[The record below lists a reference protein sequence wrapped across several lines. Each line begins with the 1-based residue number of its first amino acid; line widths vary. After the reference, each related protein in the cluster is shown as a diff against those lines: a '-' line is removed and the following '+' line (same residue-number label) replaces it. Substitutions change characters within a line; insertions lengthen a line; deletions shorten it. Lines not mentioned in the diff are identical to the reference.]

1 MRIQAVLPLFA
12 IVLCGGIAAAQ
23 GPAPPK
29 ATTPRATPT
38 HGNMLQVMRGILC
51 PNSNV
56 IFTAQSEDPAA
67 VKPAAEPS
75 TSPNPLT
82 AAYGGWDAV
91 ENSALALAES
101 ATLLTIPRA
110 CANGREAPVQ
120 NADWTR
126 FVQEL
131 REAGMFAY
139 EAAQSRNQDRVLE
152 AAEVVTNACGH
163 CHDKYREKPKLAE
176 RCM

>member
-1 MRIQAVLPLFA
+1 MRIQTVAMLLALVVA
-12 IVLCGGIAAAQ
+12 GGLASAQSPSPAKAA
-23 GPAPPK
+23 
-29 ATTPRATPT
+29 TSRATPAP
-38 HGNMLQVMRGILC
+38 GNMLQVMRGILY

-56 IFTAQSEDPAA
+56 IFTAQGEDPAA
-67 VKPAAEPS
+67 IKPDAEPS

-101 ATLLTIPRA
+101 AILLTIPRA
-110 CANGREAPVQ
+110 CGNGRQAPIQ

-126 FVQEL
+126 YVQEL
-131 REAGMFAY
+131 RDAGVFAY
-139 EAAQSRNQDRVLE
+139 EAARSKDQDRILE

-163 CHDKYREKPKLAE
+163 CHDKYREKLTVAE

>member
-1 MRIQAVLPLFA
+1 MRIQAVPLLVA
-12 IVLCGGIAAAQ
+12 MVLCGGLAAAQ
-23 GPAPPK
+23 DAPRPQP
-29 ATTPRATPT
+29 TTARGASTP
-38 HGNMLQVMRGILC
+38 GNMLQVMRGILY

-67 VKPAAEPS
+67 IKPAAEPS

-101 ATLLTIPRA
+101 AALLTVPRA
-110 CANGREAPVQ
+110 CANGRLAPVK

-126 FVQEL
+126 FVSEL

-139 EAAQSRNQDRVLE
+139 KAAQSRNQDRVLE

-163 CHDKYREKPKLAE
+163 CHDKYRETPKLAE

>member
-1 MRIQAVLPLFA
+1 MRIQAVSLLFA
-12 IVLCGGIAAAQ
+12 LALGGVLAAAQ
-23 GPAPPK
+23 DRSRPK
-29 ATTPRATPT
+29 ATEPRTTPT
-38 HGNMLQVMRGILC
+38 HGNMLQVMRGILY

-67 VKPAAEPS
+67 IKPAAEPS

-101 ATLLTIPRA
+101 ATLLTIARD
-110 CANGREAPVQ
+110 CANGRPAPIQ

-131 REAGMFAY
+131 RDAGMFAY
-139 EAAQSRNQDRVLE
+139 EAARSKNQDRVLE

-163 CHDKYREKPKLAE
+163 CHDKYREKAKLAE